1 MKICV
6 ILIALAIILSS
17 SINFAQNVDLIG
29 RFPTSGWAKGVFVS
43 GDYAYVSCW
52 TEGLYIINISNP
64 ANPSFAAHISTAP
77 GQAWDTHVRGNY
89 AYVADDLNGGL
100 QIINISDPYHPFLAG
115 NYDTPGW
122 AFNLFVDT
130 NFVYMADGYTGS
142 LQIINISDPTNPTFI
157 SHFDTH
163 GWARGIFIENA
174 RAYIANG
181 TAGLA
186 IVDVSDP
193 ANPQLLGSCCN
204 DPYRSAIAVSVSGS
218 YAYLADYDR
227 VLILNITIPDSI
239 TTAYAYSVSI
249 NPWDVFVAA
258 NYLYISN
265 AEWGLR
271 ILDISNPSS
280 PVFSGSYNTPGAAW
294 HVFVDNYIYVA
305 DSSSLMI
312 LQFNPTGID
321 NENPSPGRF
330 ALMKN
335 YPNPFN
341 ATTSIDLAL
350 AHNGIVNLSIYN
362 LLGQKVAT
370 PLDGFENAGDK
381 SINWDASSLP
391 SGVYFARLNTGGQ
404 VQSIKMVLLK

>member
-1 MKICV
+1 MKIFV
-6 ILIALAIILSS
+6 NLIALTIILSS
-17 SINFAQNVDLIG
+17 PIIFAQNIDLVG
-29 RFPTSGWAKGVFVS
+29 RFPTPGSARGVYVS

-64 ANPSFAAHISTAP
+64 ANPSLAGHISTAP
-77 GQAWDTHVRGNY
+77 GQAWDAHVQGNH
-89 AYVADDLNGGL
+89 AYVADDQNGGL
-100 QIINISDPYHPFLAG
+100 QVIDVSDPYHPNIVG

-122 AFNLFVDT
+122 AFSLSVDS

-142 LQIINISDPTNPTFI
+142 LQILNIGDPTNPTFV

-163 GWARGIFIENA
+163 GWARGIFFANGI
-174 RAYIANG
+174 AYIANG
-181 TAGLA
+181 NAGLE

-204 DPYRSAIAVSVSGS
+204 DSYRSAIAVTVSGN

-227 VLILNITIPDSI
+227 VLLLDISNPDSI

-249 NPWDVFVAA
+249 NPWDVYVAS
-258 NYLYISN
+258 NYLYIAD

-280 PVFSGSYNTPGAAW
+280 PVFSGSYNTPGSAW
-294 HVFVDNYIYVA
+294 HVFVDNYVYVA

-321 NENPSPGRF
+321 NESPSPGHF
-330 ALMKN
+330 ALLQS

-341 ATTSIDLAL
+341 ATTSIDLAF
-350 AHNGIVNLSIYN
+350 AQDSYANLSIYN

-370 PLDGFENAGDK
+370 LINRFEKAGDK
-381 SINWDASSLP
+381 SIIWEASSLP
-391 SGVYFARLNTGGQ
+391 SGVYFARLEAGGQ
-404 VQSIKMVLLK
+404 VLSIKMVLLK